1 MTVKPFAVL
10 LRCDAG
16 GSYGLGHAMRCVT
29 LARAFKAAGGVP
41 QFVVQPGSP
50 EGFAFIAA
58 RGMLVTVS
66 PARAGDP
73 QDVAFIQA
81 RLGKSGR
88 GTVLVLDSRD
98 IASGQGAAYG
108 AVTMAIDDEVPRDI
122 ACDILLNYHPWIGPG
137 AYPQAA
143 SQQHLFG
150 LDYNLVAEDY
160 FEGGEKVVG
169 HASRVFITMG
179 GQDPRN
185 DTLRIVETCA
195 NLLSGHEV
203 DVVVGPS
210 HPDPESVE
218 QAVARHLAH
227 GRVHRATPGLADL
240 VKRAWLVLTAGGT
253 TCYEIAAAR
262 IPMAALPVEPHQETL
277 VASLAGLGV
286 LLRLDNGKDRIDRSV
301 VSRLLEDAS
310 LRAEMVARQR
320 VLIAAPGAPRVVE
333 RVCRLL
339 AAG

>member
-1 MTVKPFAVL
+1 MTAKSFAVL

-58 RGMLVTVS
+58 QGMPVTVS

-81 RLGKSGR
+81 RLGESGR

-98 IASGQGAAYG
+98 IASGQGAAYCAG
-108 AVTMAIDDEVPRDI
+108 AVTMVIYDEVPRDI

-137 AYPQAA
+137 EYPPAA
-143 SQQHLFG
+143 SQQLLFG

-160 FEGGEKVVG
+160 FEGGERP
-169 HASRVFITMG
+169 ASRVFITMG

-185 DTLRIVETCA
+185 DTRRIIETCA

-210 HPDPESVE
+210 HPDPESVA

-227 GRVHRATPGLADL
+227 GRVHRATPGLAGM
-240 VKRAWLVLTAGGT
+240 VKRAGLVLTAGGT

-262 IPMAALPVEPHQETL
+262 VPMAALPVEPHQETL

-286 LLRLDNGKDRIDRSV
+286 LLRLDNGKERIDRSV

-310 LRAEMVARQR
+310 LRADMVARQR
-320 VLIAAPGAPRVVE
+320 ALIAAPGAPRVVE